1 MANQEDHKAV
11 AVRLFEE
18 VWNAQHLDVTNELL
32 APTYLGHERNAADTH
47 GPSGMRQVA
56 QAFRDRF
63 ADARFTIIDA
73 IAEADSVVLH
83 LHVQATHTA
92 TARPITISGMVLY
105 RVIEGKIAESWSNWD
120 ELGML
125 RQLGGQIVFPS
136 SQS

>member
-105 RVIEGKIAESWSNWD
+105 RIGVQLPRARCTERLQKRPDLAREAVSCNAG
-120 ELGML
+120 
-125 RQLGGQIVFPS
+125 LGG
-136 SQS
+136 